1 MTRQYLVGELSLIL
15 GALQAVATN
24 EAAVRAAARLRREAE
39 TTPPA
44 ALAPVVVRAVE
55 LTDRVCW
62 DALARGETG
71 AFIRE
76 AAIGA
81 ELWEFGVCAGLLE
94 EDWTSD
100 ELGRSCRD
108 VSRGW
113 D

>member
-1 MTRQYLVGELSLIL
+1 MTREYLLGELSLIL
-15 GALQAVATN
+15 GDLQAVATN
-24 EAAVRAAARLRREAE
+24 EAAVRAAARLRQEAE

-62 DALARGETG
+62 EALARGETM

-76 AAIGA
+76 TAICA
-81 ELWEFGVCAGLLE
+81 ELWEFGLCAGLLE
-94 EDWTSD
+94 DDQTGD
-100 ELGRSCRD
+100 EVGRSSRD
-108 VSRGW
+108 VSCRW